1 MFKYSSI
8 EFYIKQSLNIPKGD
22 SEAVNGRRTDNTMG
36 GQTTQWED
44 RQHNGR
50 TDNTMGGQ
58 TTQLPKEKKKNK
70 GKTMNY
76 KTL

>member
-36 GQTTQWED
+36 GQTTQ
-44 RQHNGR
+44 
-50 TDNTMGGQ
+50 
-58 TTQLPKEKKKNK
+58 LPKEKKKNK